1 MSAAQAGAPDVAI
14 HPDSNRPTSIDLS
27 LELERELDNESLPNS
42 PNPPRPQSLDTNVLA
57 SIVTQLRLSLA
68 EVTKERDTLAE
79 QLAEARTRE
88 QGLKEA
94 LDHVTDKCICVE
106 TALEVAA
113 NQRKED
119 EETISMLRTKV
130 EESRRALMRL
140 QTEKRMS
147 VASNLTLDLSRPP
160 PAHASLSGPPSSRRS
175 SFQPLT
181 GSSAGRGMGH
191 RRISSVSDSGV
202 LTNAYGEV
210 GSWPPP
216 SPRSQHIPE
225 SPDATPTDRAP
236 AHNRRVSLLFGR
248 GSVLENPS
256 DLEVELLR
264 KQLQVMQQQLDE
276 SKRDLVEV
284 QEAREASEL
293 CVRALRTF
301 IAENNV
307 GIPASIG
314 TGKPAPP
321 PTHSKQGSTA
331 SRWGFRL
338 WTSAEP
344 EPARGASAAPP
355 SDTASPA
362 STPVQAAPSKFGALF
377 TGRKSTSS
385 APSVRPS
392 YDPVHQEPLY
402 NGSDTSSLPDS
413 SGPISPASEI
423 PHSSFGGLGSEGQVV
438 EVEKPV
444 LPSFE
449 QSQEITVT

>member
-1 MSAAQAGAPDVAI
+1 MSDAHVGKPQFVL
-14 HPDSNRPTSIDLS
+14 HSDSNRPTSIDLS

-42 PNPPRPQSLDTNVLA
+42 PNPPRPQSLDTHVLA

-68 EVTKERDTLAE
+68 ETTKERDTLSE

-94 LDHVTDKCICVE
+94 LDHVTDKCIRVE
-106 TALEVAA
+106 TDLENAA
-113 NQRKED
+113 SQRKED

-160 PAHASLSGPPSSRRS
+160 PTHASQSGPPSSRRQ

-181 GSSAGRGMGH
+181 GSAAGRMGH

-202 LTNAYGEV
+202 LANAYGDV

-236 AHNRRVSLLFGR
+236 PAHNRRVSLLFGR
-248 GSVLENPS
+248 GSVTQPDSAS
-256 DLEVELLR
+256 DLELELLR
-264 KQLQVMQQQLDE
+264 RQLQVANQQLDDT
-276 SKRDLVEV
+276 KRDLVEI

-301 IAENNV
+301 IADNNV
-307 GIPASIG
+307 GIPSTIG
-314 TGKPAPP
+314 AGKPSQP

-338 WTSAEP
+338 WTSVEP
-344 EPARGASAAPP
+344 ESAPQP
-355 SDTASPA
+355 DTASPA
-362 STPVQAAPSKFGALF
+362 STPVQTAPSKFGALF

-385 APSVRPS
+385 APPPRPL
-392 YDPVHQEPLY
+392 YDTVHQEPMY

-413 SGPISPASEI
+413 SGPISPASEL
-423 PHSSFGGLGSEGQVV
+423 PHPSLRELGDGGESAK
-438 EVEKPV
+438 EVERATVPH
-444 LPSFE
+444 FE
-449 QSQEITVT
+449 HPEDIGR